1 MTFTKE
7 ISTTDV
13 PRWLRVLVTTSIS
26 FALLL
31 ILLYFLKF
39 GGSLSS
45 KQEAWGQFGD
55 YAGGILNPLFSVTAL
70 FALLYTI
77 VLQSKELRDSTVQLK
92 RSAVALDA
100 QNAVLTK
107 QAFETTFFQMMI
119 LLNDL
124 VRDMHVKVDYFELQ
138 EIAELEKYEIESGG
152 NFDNRQCIEALQK
165 ILLAEYLV
173 NVTRGNY
180 TQPAI
185 EAIDIEYG
193 RFYKRYGHLVG
204 HYFRTIYNILKF
216 VDSGFITDEQKK
228 FYTNLVRA
236 QLSKYELGL
245 LFYNC
250 LSRYGRE
257 KFLPLVVKYRL
268 LKHLENGVL
277 SNAEHRK
284 LVKQL

>member
-1 MTFTKE
+1 MTSVQKT
-7 ISTTDV
+7 SAADV
-13 PRWLRVLVTTSIS
+13 PRWLKVLVTASIS
-26 FALLL
+26 CALLL
-31 ILLYFLKF
+31 ISLYFWQF
-39 GGSLSS
+39 GGSFSL
-45 KQEAWGQFGD
+45 KQDAWGQFGD
-55 YAGGILNPLFSVTAL
+55 YVGGILNPLFSVTAL

-77 VLQSKELRDSTVQLK
+77 ILQSKELRDSTEQLK

-107 QAFETTFFQMMI
+107 QAFEATYFQMMT

-124 VRDMHVKVDYFELQ
+124 VRDLHVKVDAFQFQ
-138 EIAELEKYEIESGG
+138 EYAELEKYGIENGG
-152 NFDNRQCIEALQK
+152 NFSNRQCIEALQK

-173 NVTRGNY
+173 NVARGDY

-204 HYFRTIYNILKF
+204 HYFRTIYNIVKF
-216 VDSGFITDEQKK
+216 VDSSFIADEQKK

-250 LSRYGRE
+250 KSRYGRE
-257 KFLPLVVKYRL
+257 KFLPLVIKYRL

-277 SNAEHRK
+277 YDADHRK
-284 LVKQL
+284 FLE